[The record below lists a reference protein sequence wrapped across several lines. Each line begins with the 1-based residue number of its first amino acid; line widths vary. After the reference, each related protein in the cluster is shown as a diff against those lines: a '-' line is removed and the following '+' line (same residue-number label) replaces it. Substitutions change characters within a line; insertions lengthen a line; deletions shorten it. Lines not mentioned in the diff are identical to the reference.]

1 MTTNEILQASL
12 LDILFDNRNKDYG
25 AYALRRGYN
34 HRLLT
39 ATFGALAAAFL
50 VFMMMSVGRKNLV
63 EPKQTSESGPIIIH
77 KLDFPPKPLQ
87 QPPKPKTIS
96 KPAPKIASIKVEN
109 NFVIEKDLRVKETE
123 FPDLKDLAS
132 NEISNINSS
141 GLPPDGKVKGTE
153 TTNTDSENA
162 GTQGNESIF
171 IAKEREPEFPGGQ
184 EALVRFL
191 RNNLNT
197 PDDLQAGETKTVH
210 VRFLVGADG
219 LVSKLEIV
227 QSGGSEFDQ
236 EVIRVC
242 KKMPRWKPAFQNGS
256 NVAVSYILP
265 VTFIGVE
272 Q

>member
-1 MTTNEILQASL
+1 MTTNEILQANL

-39 ATFGALAAAFL
+39 ATFGALSAAFL
-50 VFMMMSVGRKNLV
+50 VFIMMSLGRKNLV
-63 EPKQTSESGPIIIH
+63 EPVQISESGPIVIH
-77 KLDFPPKPLQ
+77 QLDFPPKP
-87 QPPKPKTIS
+87 QPPKPTTIS
-96 KPAPKIASIKVEN
+96 KPAPKMASVKSVSEI
-109 NFVIEKDLRVKETE
+109 VITDDSKMTKTE
-123 FPDLKDLAS
+123 MPDIEELAGK
-132 NEISNINSS
+132 EISNINSP
-141 GLPPDGKVKGTE
+141 GLPSDGKMQATE
-153 TTNTDSENA
+153 TTNTSNENSV
-162 GTQGNESIF
+162 TQKEESKFKID
-171 IAKEREPEFPGGQ
+171 EREPEFPGGQ
-184 EALVRFL
+184 EALIRFL

-197 PDDLQAGETKTVH
+197 PDDLQAGETKMVH

-227 QSGGSEFDQ
+227 QSGGTEFDE

>member
-39 ATFGALAAAFL
+39 ATFGALSAAFL
-50 VFMMMSVGRKNLV
+50 FFMLMLSGKKNSA
-63 EPKQTSESGPIIIH
+63 EPSHISESGPIIIR
-77 KLDFPPKPLQ
+77 KIELPTEKPQ
-87 QPPKPKTIS
+87 QPQKPTTIS
-96 KPAPKIASIKVEN
+96 KPAPKMASVKSVSKIVITDDSKVTKTEMPD
-109 NFVIEKDLRVKETE
+109 IEE
-123 FPDLKDLAS
+123 LAGK
-132 NEISNINSS
+132 EISNINSP
-141 GLPPDGKVKGTE
+141 GLPSDGKMQATE
-153 TTNTDSENA
+153 TTNTSNENSV
-162 GTQGNESIF
+162 TQKEESKFKID
-171 IAKEREPEFPGGQ
+171 EREPEFPGGQ
-184 EALVRFL
+184 EALIRFL

-197 PDDLQAGETKTVH
+197 PDDLQAGEKKMVH

-227 QSGGSEFDQ
+227 QSGGTEFDE